1 MAGLGTVANV
11 SAILVAGVFGTF
23 FCGLLKEK
31 LQDGLLKANYI
42 CVIFIS
48 IAGAMEQMLKIS
60 EGHLAS
66 NGSMMMITLKKQ
78 ATPLSSEYLLIFL

>member
-11 SAILVAGVFGTF
+11 SAILVAGVLGTF
-23 FCGLLKEK
+23 FGDLLKEK
-31 LQDGLLKANYI
+31 LQDGLLKATSI
-42 CVIFIS
+42 CVIFIG

-66 NGSMMMITLKKQ
+66 NGSMMITLKKQ